1 MHNPLTKNTDRRM
14 GLFAADEHPVMSLS
28 VQAADTRQR
37 RVQGQFEVLVRH
49 LLFRFLHNELVTA
62 EDDETK
68 RAMTI
73 AYAVGLPGMVVAL
86 ILVIAYH
93 PFPPQLPRTFWGQA
107 QDHYLYVMY
116 AFVAMGA
123 ATVYEWD
130 LLFPDFLDVF
140 VLSVMPVEERRLF
153 LARVLAL
160 AIFLGLVLLGTN
172 ILGII
177 CFPIA
182 VGPPHMGRLLI
193 AHAVAVLASGS
204 FAAVSLL
211 ALQGILL
218 NVLGER
224 VFRRITPLLQGA
236 AILGLLTLLFLFP
249 LIADSLQSLL
259 TSGDRAVLWFPPF
272 WFLGIYEQVLRG
284 QTVLPVFRA
293 LASCGWW
300 GLLVMSVCVGMT
312 YPVAYRRKVRQTIEG
327 GAAVKNAS
335 YMAGRMQWLLHRTL
349 LRKPGE
355 RAIFHFISQTILR
368 SQRQRVMLAM
378 YAGLGVALMLSAVL
392 GLRIGGGHI
401 RVVMLANGVATAIP
415 AIAFW
420 TVAGLHA
427 VLRSSVD
434 RRGTW
439 LFYTIIGR
447 PRAEH
452 FAGTRIWLTLWAG
465 GISVAIVLILK
476 MLVPSTRLVMM
487 GQMVVALG
495 VAVVVSDVFLFFVR
509 RIPFTHQR
517 KSAVH
522 DLPMAVLRY
531 LILFPLFAGL
541 VAERLQRT
549 RWSWELL
556 VEVAVEFLAAHMA
569 LLMAS
574 RLGESTL
581 ETPPGEEEEFPQTLG
596 LRG

>member
-1 MHNPLTKNTDRRM
+1 M
-14 GLFAADEHPVMSLS
+14 GLFAADKHPVMSLS
-28 VQAADTRQR
+28 VQAADTRQQ
-37 RVQGQFEVLVRH
+37 RVQGQFEVLLRH
-49 LLFRFLHNELVTA
+49 LLFRFLHNELVTTD
-62 EDDETK
+62 DDETK
-68 RAMTI
+68 RAMQM

-93 PFPPQLPRTFWGQA
+93 PFPPQQPRTFWGQSE
-107 QDHYLYVMY
+107 DHYLYVMY

-182 VGPPHMGRLLI
+182 VGPPHMVRLLV
-193 AHAVAVLASGS
+193 AHAVAVLTSGS

-211 ALQGILL
+211 ALQGVLL
-218 NVLGER
+218 NMLGER
-224 VFRRITPLLQGA
+224 IFRRITPLLQGA
-236 AILGLLTLLFLFP
+236 AILALLTLLFLFP
-249 LIADSLQSLL
+249 LIADSLQALL
-259 TSGDRAVLWFPPF
+259 TSGDCAVIWFPPF

-284 QTVLPVFRA
+284 QTVLPVFRE
-293 LASCGWW
+293 LAWHGWW
-300 GLLVMSVCVGMT
+300 GLLWMTACVGIT

-327 GAAVKNAS
+327 GAAIKNAS
-335 YMAGRMQWLLHRTL
+335 YVAGRMQWLLHRTL
-349 LRKPGE
+349 LRKPAE

-378 YAGLGVALMLSAVL
+378 YAGLGVALMLPAVL
-392 GLRIGGGHI
+392 GLRIGGGHV
-401 RVVMLANGVATAIP
+401 RVIVLASGVAAAIP
-415 AIAFW
+415 VVAFW
-420 TVAGLHA
+420 AVAGLHA

-452 FAGTRIWLTLWAG
+452 FAGTRIWLTLWAS
-465 GISVAIVLILK
+465 GISVLMVLVLRAFVPSVGIVL
-476 MLVPSTRLVMM
+476 M
-487 GQMVVALG
+487 GQVLVALG

-531 LILFPLFAGL
+531 LILFPLFARF
-541 VAERLQRT
+541 VAERLQRV
-549 RWSWELL
+549 RWSWWVVAEVVVGFL
-556 VEVAVEFLAAHMA
+556 VVHGVLVVVNSRFLG
-569 LLMAS
+569 LT
-574 RLGESTL
+574 TL
-581 ETPPGEEEEFPQTLG
+581 ETPPNEEDEFPQTLG
-596 LRG
+596 LTS

>member
-1 MHNPLTKNTDRRM
+1 M
-14 GLFAADEHPVMSLS
+14 GLFAADEHPVMSLN
-28 VQAADTRQR
+28 VQSADTRPR
-37 RVQGQFEVLVRH
+37 RTQGQFEVLLRH

-68 RAMTI
+68 RAMTM

-93 PFPPQLPRTFWGQA
+93 PFPPQQPRTFWGQA

-182 VGPPHMGRLLI
+182 VGPPHMGRLFV
-193 AHAVAVLASGS
+193 AHAVGVLASGS

-211 ALQGILL
+211 ALQGVLL

-224 VFRRITPLLQGA
+224 VFRRITPLLQGT
-236 AILGLLTLLFLFP
+236 AILALLTLLFLFP
-249 LIADSLQSLL
+249 LIADSLQALL

-284 QTVLPVFRA
+284 GAALPVFRE
-293 LASCGWW
+293 LAHYGWW
-300 GLLVMSVCVGMT
+300 ALLWMAACVAVT

-327 GAAVKNAS
+327 SAAVKH
-335 YMAGRMQWLLHRTL
+335 AGYVAGKMQWLLHRTL

-378 YAGLGVALMLSAVL
+378 YAGLGAALTFPAVL
-392 GLRIGGGHI
+392 GLKISGGHV
-401 RVVMLANGVATAIP
+401 RVVMLASGVTAAIP
-415 AIAFW
+415 VIAFW

-476 MLVPSTRLVMM
+476 MLVPSAGLVMM

-495 VAVVVSDVFLFFVR
+495 VAVLVSDVFLFFVR

-531 LILFPLFAGL
+531 LILFPLFARF
-541 VAERLQRT
+541 VAERMQRV
-549 RWSWELL
+549 RWSGWVLL
-556 VEVAVEFLAAHMA
+556 EVVLGFLAVHGVLVMA
-569 LLMAS
+569 NS
-574 RLGESTL
+574 WFLGQSTL
-581 ETPPGEEEEFPQTLG
+581 ETPQNEEDEFPQTLG